1 MSEEWFLTRIRRP
14 LAPVRLYCLPHA
26 GGGAAAYAA
35 WPTAFGPDVEVSAVM
50 LPGRERRMAEPPG
63 IEAAAVAAA
72 IAEDAGRDGRPFA
85 VFGHSLGARLGFEVV
100 RELRRGDQPLPARLL
115 VSGCPP
121 PDEPRGTGRY
131 DGLSLLDDAEMLD
144 RIADGGGIP
153 EEVLAVPELLEL
165 LAPVFRADFE
175 WLDAYVY
182 REEPPL
188 PVPMTAFAGDRDTAA
203 TPDQAAG
210 WRRHTTAG
218 FELRVVSGGHFFPHD
233 RLGEVAGLILAA
245 LREVVPPAGTAA
257 AQVAIPA
264 PRAQSP
270 NLDRTGPT
278 PEGPGQL
285 SQTTA

>member
-1 MSEEWFLTRIRRP
+1 MTEEWLLTRIRRP

-26 GGGAAAYAA
+26 GGGAGAYVA
-35 WPTAFGPDVEVSAVM
+35 WPAALGPDIEVSAVV

-63 IEAAAVAAA
+63 IDPAAVAAA
-72 IAEDAGRDGRPFA
+72 IAEDAGGDGRPFA

-100 RELRRGDQPLPARLL
+100 RELRRGGHPLPVRLL
-115 VSGCPP
+115 VSGCAP

-131 DGLSLLDDAEMLD
+131 DGLSLLEDAEMLD
-144 RIADGGGIP
+144 RIAAGGGIP

-165 LAPVFRADFE
+165 LAPVFRSDFE
-175 WLDAYVY
+175 WLDSYVY
-182 REEPPL
+182 REEPAL
-188 PVPMTAFAGDRDTAA
+188 PVALTAFAGDRDTAA

-210 WRRHTTAG
+210 WRRHTSAD
-218 FELRVVSGGHFFPHD
+218 FELRVVPGGHFFPHD

-245 LREVVPPAGTAA
+245 LRGAIPAGGTEA
-257 AQVAIPA
+257 AQVPIPA

-270 NLDRTGPT
+270 SPDPAGPA
-278 PEGPGQL
+278 PEAPGRL